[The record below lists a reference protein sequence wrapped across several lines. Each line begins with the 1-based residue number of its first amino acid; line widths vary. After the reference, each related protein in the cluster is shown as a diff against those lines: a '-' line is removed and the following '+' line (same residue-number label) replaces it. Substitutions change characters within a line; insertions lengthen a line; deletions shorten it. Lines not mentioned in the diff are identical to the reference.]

1 MGDELGDGVWV
12 DVEGSRFRWCVVGD
26 VGDLVVGEAGEPAI
40 LDDDG
45 LLGTLRVAP
54 RCNASVRSPGDFVEV
69 DRDADPARGESTG
82 VEDDDSAFNDDEL
95 NNTNSRESR
104 SIANKRGRQPRR
116 GSTASEL
123 SEVQKYWGDHN
134 SGKSA
139 DEDGDEDED
148 DDITPV

>member
-1 MGDELGDGVWV
+1 MKKLLTMIVPLVMLIAFASIGMAQEATQSEQELNQELNSDING
-12 DVEGSRFRWCVVGD
+12 
-26 VGDLVVGEAGEPAI
+26 
-40 LDDDG
+40 
-45 LLGTLRVAP
+45 
-54 RCNASVRSPGDFVEV
+54 EV

>member
-1 MGDELGDGVWV
+1 VKNMKKLLTMIVPLVMLIAFASIGMAQEATQSEQELNQELNSDING
-12 DVEGSRFRWCVVGD
+12 
-26 VGDLVVGEAGEPAI
+26 
-40 LDDDG
+40 
-45 LLGTLRVAP
+45 
-54 RCNASVRSPGDFVEV
+54 EV
-69 DRDADPARGESTG
+69 DRDAGSAVDSTG
-82 VEDDDSAFNDDEL
+82 IEDDDSAFNDEEL
-95 NNTNSRESR
+95 NNTGSRESR
-104 SIANKRGRQPRR
+104 SIASKRGRQPRR